1 MFGMTMKVKVRVGM
15 VLQGRVGNQKRHVER
30 GRTESSGK
38 VMIGIGRKE
47 ESNDVLTSVQNEMK
61 CVALAVPR
69 LGVSVFC
76 LQSVGSLWM
85 IETGDLS
92 SVGRSCAAEPP
103 VDVRL

>member
-1 MFGMTMKVKVRVGM
+1 MSGMTMKVKARVGM
-15 VLQGRVGNQKRHVER
+15 VLQRKVGNQKSHVES

-38 VMIGIGRKE
+38 VMTEIGKKKE
-47 ESNDVLTSVQNEMK
+47 NKDVLTSAQNEMK

-85 IETGDLS
+85 IEIETGTEGQICS
-92 SVGRSCAAEPP
+92 AEPL
-103 VDVRL
+103 VGVML

>member
-38 VMIGIGRKE
+38 VMIGKE